1 MNQIKLQSK
10 QPKLETSIFA
20 IMTQLA
26 REHQAINLSQ
36 GFPDFDCHPE
46 LIDLVYCN
54 MKAGHN
60 QYAPMPGVPQLREAI
75 ARKTE
80 RLYGALYDPETEIT
94 VTAGA
99 TEALYAAIT
108 ATVHPGDEVI
118 VFEPWYDAYVPVI
131 EYNQGVP
138 VFIQQ
143 QFPDYHIDW
152 QQVREAITAKTR
164 LIIFNTPHNPSGS
177 VLTETDIRSLIK
189 IIGNTDIVLISDEV
203 YEHIIF
209 DDRKHHSFCR
219 YPELRARTMVIS
231 SFGKTCHTTGW
242 KVGYCNA
249 PQALTAEFRKVHQFL
264 TYAVNTPVQM
274 AYAEFLKRE
283 ALYQELNAFYQ
294 QKRDLFRSRLKDS
307 RFKLLP
313 CSGTYFQLADYSDI
327 SDETDMD
334 FAVRL
339 IRDHGVA
346 SVPVSPFYINK
357 DDNKVI
363 RFCFAKKEETLKEA
377 AEKLCRI

>member
-46 LIDLVYCN
+46 LIDLVYRN

-75 ARKTE
+75 AGKTE
-80 RLYGALYDPETEIT
+80 RLYGALYDPEQEIT

-131 EYNQGVP
+131 EYNQGKP

-143 QFPDYHIDW
+143 QYPDYHIDW
-152 QQVREAITAKTR
+152 QKVKDAITPKTR

-177 VLTETDIRSLIK
+177 VLTEADIRSLI
-189 IIGNTDIVLISDEV
+189 DIVKDTNIFLISDEV

-209 DDRKHHSFCR
+209 DDRTHHSFCR

-231 SFGKTCHTTGW
+231 SFGKTYHTTGW

-249 PQALTAEFRKVHQFL
+249 PQALTTEFRKVHQFL
-264 TYAVNTPVQM
+264 TYAVNTPVQL

-283 ALYQELNAFYQ
+283 ALFLELSAFYQ
-294 QKRDLFRSRLKDS
+294 RKRDLFRSLLKDS
-307 RFKLLP
+307 RFKLPP

-334 FAVRL
+334 FAVSL

-346 SVPVSPFYINK
+346 GVPVSPFYINK